1 MSASL
6 GENKERGA
14 VVGWG
19 GVYELIRSSQTQD
32 GPDVLCTKTLEV
44 FKLKSSHINVA
55 LNVKKTTFDN
65 ITASQC
71 VKYQS

>member
-19 GVYELIRSSQTQD
+19 GVYELIRSGQTQD
-32 GPDVLCTKTLEV
+32 GLDILRTQMLEV
-44 FKLKSSHINVA
+44 
-55 LNVKKTTFDN
+55 LN
-65 ITASQC
+65 
-71 VKYQS
+71 